1 MTHSTKSAIFHLLAA
16 AVITAAFTAC
26 GGPKPLPDDVNVES
40 AADADTTSDVAD
52 SPAKDALEK
61 QSVSDSVKVQSG
73 TESIVTEPST
83 YIPTG
88 GNVVPGSLIA
98 LTFDDGPNTTITPRV
113 LDILKKYGAHA
124 TFFCVGNCIGPK
136 TIPVMQRAVA
146 EGNEI
151 ASHTYSHPS
160 LAKATRE
167 KRQTEMRRTSE
178 AIKNAVGYYPNFYRP
193 PYLDI
198 NKSALADIDLPG
210 ITGSASDDWMTS
222 HTPEMIVATVLKTAR
237 PGAIYVMHD
246 FAANSRTPEALE
258 TLIPRLQELGY
269 TLVTVSDIFASM
281 GVVPQAHCLY
291 SSPTHLT
298 MKATMASS
306 VAAPASAKAKTDSA
320 PTHTKPDSSSS
331 ATPAETPESAPADTT
346 STL

>member
-1 MTHSTKSAIFHLLAA
+1 MYTRKTLFHHIIAA
-16 AVITAAFTAC
+16 AVLVVALASC

-40 AADADTTSDVAD
+40 ATIVDSTETETDTADKDATQPMSVAD
-52 SPAKDALEK
+52 SAKL
-61 QSVSDSVKVQSG
+61 QSRDEG
-73 TESIVTEPST
+73 IVTDSST
-83 YIPTG
+83 YVPTA

-98 LTFDDGPNTTITPRV
+98 LTFDDGPNTTVTPRV

-124 TFFCVGNCIGPK
+124 TFFCIGSNIGPK

-151 ASHTYSHPS
+151 ASHTFSHPS
-160 LAKATRE
+160 LAKASRE

-193 PYLDI
+193 PYLEI

-222 HTPEMIVATVLKTAR
+222 HTPEMIVATVLKTAK

-246 FAANSRTPEALE
+246 LAANSRTPVALE
-258 TLIPRLQELGY
+258 TLIPRLQEMGY
-269 TLVTVSDIFASM
+269 TLVTVSDMFASM
-281 GVVPQAHCLY
+281 GVTPQAHWLY
-291 SSPTHLT
+291 SSPTRVS
-298 MKATMASS
+298 MKAGGAT
-306 VAAPASAKAKTDSA
+306 AAPAASHAKSDSA
-320 PTHTKPDSSSS
+320 TTTSPS
-331 ATPAETPESAPADTT
+331 ATTSAASFVTAPADST
-346 STL
+346 SNP